1 MWRNRR
7 SGHGVDT
14 ADGVARRLA
23 GGMAN
28 GVDAVDKVDTA
39 D

>member
-1 MWRNRR
+1 MAN
-7 SGHGVDT
+7 GVDAVDKVDT